1 MKKETE
7 KNYKNSGNTETINWI
22 LSGGLFP
29 GFYGSELDPNI
40 CEPDDDDIVEYHFD
54 FDTFKKEFAE
64 RFETIFGNVVA
75 DGTYIKS
82 VKVKEIY
89 SPRQYNFSND
99 TIEIEAVVDLDA
111 IRDRILSDK
120 ELYSEFDAYLY
131 YNYKHRDG
139 FFSRIPD
146 NAKKY
151 FDEGNYQDVMLD
163 FYSLRKINE
172 EEGNESLELNTLGD
186 FYGKMI
192 DAAECAFENSI
203 TPL

>member
-1 MKKETE
+1 MKANEE
-7 KNYKNSGNTETINWI
+7 KIYKDSGNTETINWI

-29 GFYGSELDPNI
+29 GFYGSELDPNGF
-40 CEPDDDDIVEYHFD
+40 EADDEVGEYEFD
-54 FDTFKKEFAE
+54 FNTFKKEFAE
-64 RFETIFGNVVA
+64 SFETIFGDAVA

-82 VKVKEIY
+82 VKVKNIY
-89 SPRQYNFSND
+89 SPREYNFMND
-99 TIEIEAVVDLDA
+99 TIEIEAVVDIDA

-120 ELYSEFDAYLY
+120 GLYSEFDAYLSQ
-131 YNYKHRDG
+131 NYKHREG

-151 FDEGNYQDVMLD
+151 FDVGNYQDVMLD
-163 FYSLRKINE
+163 FYALRKINL
-172 EEGNESLELNTLGD
+172 EEGNESLELDTLGD
-186 FYGKMI
+186 FYEKMI